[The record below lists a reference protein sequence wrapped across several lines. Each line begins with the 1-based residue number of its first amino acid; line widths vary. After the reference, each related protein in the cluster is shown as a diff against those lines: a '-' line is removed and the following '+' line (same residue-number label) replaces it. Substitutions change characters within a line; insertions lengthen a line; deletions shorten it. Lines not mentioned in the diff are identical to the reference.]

1 MRKFTQFV
9 LITAAIMAAPSAF
22 AEMKIAVLNYQMA
35 LLESDAAKQYAVD
48 AEKKFGPQLNKL
60 KNLERDAK
68 ALQDKLV
75 SNGSKMSQGD
85 REKAELDFKQK
96 ARDFQFRHGH
106 RTWRRGRRQAAIRHH
121 PPGDRADEPAALMM
135 STLSYTLG
143 QLAAHVGAEVRGDAD
158 LPIQGLA
165 TLQEAGPAQ
174 LSFLANPQYRKYLPE
189 SRAGAVLLTAADADG
204 FAGTALVVANPYL
217 AYASLSHLFDR
228 KPKAAA
234 GIHPTAI
241 VAADA
246 EVDPSA
252 SVGAYA
258 VIESGARIGAGVSIG
273 AHCVIG
279 ARSVIGEGGW
289 LAPRVTLYHD
299 VTIGARV
306 SIQSG
311 AVIGG
316 EGFGFANEK
325 GVWQKIAQIGGVT
338 IGDDVEI
345 GANTTID
352 RGALSDTLIGNGVKL
367 DNQIMIAH
375 NVQIGDH
382 TAMAACVGIS
392 GSAKIGRHCMLA
404 GGVGLVGHIEICD
417 NVFVTGMT
425 MVTRSITEPGSY
437 SSGTAMQP
445 AAEWKK
451 SAARIRQLDDM
462 ARRLQQLEKRL
473 AAVTSS
479 GDASSDA

>member
-1 MRKFTQFV
+1 
-9 LITAAIMAAPSAF
+9 
-22 AEMKIAVLNYQMA
+22 
-35 LLESDAAKQYAVD
+35 
-48 AEKKFGPQLNKL
+48 
-60 KNLERDAK
+60 
-68 ALQDKLV
+68 
-75 SNGSKMSQGD
+75 
-85 REKAELDFKQK
+85 
-96 ARDFQFRHGH
+96 
-106 RTWRRGRRQAAIRHH
+106 
-121 PPGDRADEPAALMM
+121 MM

-165 TLQEAGPAQ
+165 TLQGGRTGSAELPGQPAVSQ
-174 LSFLANPQYRKYLPE
+174 VPARKPCRRRPADGCRRRRVRRY
-189 SRAGAVLLTAADADG
+189 RAGG
-204 FAGTALVVANPYL
+204 GQPYL

-425 MVTRSITEPGSY
+425 MVTRFDHRAGIVFLRYRHATGGRMEKRRAH
-437 SSGTAMQP
+437 SSTGRHGAST
-445 AAEWKK
+445 
-451 SAARIRQLDDM
+451 SAAGKTPGCRDL
-462 ARRLQQLEKRL
+462 KR
-473 AAVTSS
+473 
-479 GDASSDA
+479 